1 MLLGN
6 GRKWLLVSLSLLV
19 ASAVSAVP
27 TVSDYN
33 RDVAAPTLS
42 LISDAS
48 HIESYEINQIG
59 EPSNSQLASVAAEF
73 LKPPVDSKSPAS
85 LSQPKPL
92 PPVPGAIFLG
102 LAGFLCVSLVRDR
115 RVWLTALAGLLWLGQ
130 TGFAALPQLAS
141 HIRSKKQI
149 QQSATGGQSLIYIS
163 QLDGSL
169 RSRSDLEGTEYIGL
183 LRHLAGI
190 PAAMMSLPLP
200 VTSLSLR
207 VPMKLGRSNITL
219 LPNSLVSAQNKC
231 KFRLPHFTTGMLVL
245 HLIRTNFCPALK
257 NKQLFPF
264 STSFIFGHLA
274 RSPP

>member
-149 QQSATGGQSLIYIS
+149 QQQSPAGLIYVS

-190 PAAMMSLPLP
+190 PNSGKILATIIFESYNFNLLLKCLAVAAEQCVSFSPAFTFAHLP
-200 VTSLSLR
+200 
-207 VPMKLGRSNITL
+207 
-219 LPNSLVSAQNKC
+219 
-231 KFRLPHFTTGMLVL
+231 
-245 HLIRTNFCPALK
+245 
-257 NKQLFPF
+257 
-264 STSFIFGHLA
+264 
-274 RSPP
+274 RSPPELA